1 MKILSRF
8 TKRGL
13 IVCLSIYVVF
23 LFGNSVFAQGKGSDP
38 LELTFAVLPQEVSAM
53 SAEMYQPLINYI
65 AEKTGKKVAFYM
77 TTSYAAEV
85 EAMIGGFI
93 DIARLGPTSY
103 VIGRDRDP
111 NIEVFAVQYA
121 APGIVA
127 KGGSGYYGCLV
138 TAKGGKYDSI
148 EKLRGTILALTDP
161 QSTSG
166 YLVPKVFFPEEKL
179 GGEPLEKYFGKIVF
193 VGMHDAAMLAVHEG
207 RVDAAFT
214 NDSNMERLIAKG
226 VIKKESFNFLWW
238 SKEIVGDAFAWRK
251 NLKSELKE
259 KIKEAFLTFLP
270 GKVKGADKFMKDSA
284 ILRYAEAQDNIYDP
298 VRKLLEAQKKMKK

>member
-1 MKILSRF
+1 MKVLSKF
-8 TKRGL
+8 AKRGL
-13 IVCLSIYVVF
+13 ALCLSISI
-23 LFGNSVFAQGKGSDP
+23 LLLCENGVFAQGKGSDP
-38 LELTFAVLPQEVSAM
+38 IELTFAVLPQEVSAM
-53 SAEMYQPLINYI
+53 SAEMYQPLINYLV
-65 AEKTGKKVAFYM
+65 EKTGKKVAFYM

-121 APGIVA
+121 VPGIVA
-127 KGGSGYYGCLV
+127 KGGSGYYGCLIS
-138 TAKGGKYDSI
+138 AKGGKYDSI
-148 EKLRGTILALTDP
+148 EKLRAATLALTDP

-166 YLVPKVFFPEEKL
+166 YVLPKVFFPEEKL
-179 GGEPLEKYFGKIVF
+179 GGEPLEKYFGKIIF
-193 VGMHDAAMLAVHEG
+193 AGMHDAAILAVHEG

-226 VIKKESFNFLWW
+226 IVKKEFFNFLWW
-238 SKEIVGDAFAWRK
+238 SREIVGDAFAWRK
-251 NLKSELKE
+251 DLKPELKE

-284 ILRYAEAQDNIYDP
+284 ILRYVEADDSIYDP